1 MCISHKIPGDAK
13 AVVLGN
19 LALRTTVLGT
29 QNISV
34 FSDVSFLLAAKALHL
49 LSLLISMFFLPLLS
63 LVNSCPS
70 PLLVSLGR
78 GQPGTPLLQRPFVPV
93 GLCSREHLSD
103 HL

>member
-1 MCISHKIPGDAK
+1 MCTSPKIPGDAE

-19 LALRTTVLGT
+19 LALRTTVLGR
-29 QNISV
+29 QNISL
-34 FSDVSFLLAAKALHL
+34 FSDVSVLLAAKA

-78 GQPGTPLLQRPFVPV
+78 GQPGTLLLQCPFVPV
-93 GLCSREHLSD
+93 GTAGNTCLTTSESP
-103 HL
+103 